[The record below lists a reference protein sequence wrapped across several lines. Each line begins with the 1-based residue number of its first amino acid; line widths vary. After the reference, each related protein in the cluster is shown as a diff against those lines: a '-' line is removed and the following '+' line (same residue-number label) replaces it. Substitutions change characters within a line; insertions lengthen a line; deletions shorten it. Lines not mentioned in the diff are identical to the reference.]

1 MASSSSQLR
10 YQDKVT
16 IVTGGSKGI
25 GEGIVREFGKAQVS
39 HSINTGERTEW
50 SLIRSVIIRVIY
62 KIMVLQFVNHE
73 YDYRSTSDD
82 TKSSYQLII
91 KISIFEKHKK

>member
-1 MASSSSQLR
+1 MLYYVICYYNKADKLVLFLQNNNLQKRMASSSSQLR

-39 HSINTGERTEW
+39 PIAFN
-50 SLIRSVIIRVIY
+50 
-62 KIMVLQFVNHE
+62 
-73 YDYRSTSDD
+73 
-82 TKSSYQLII
+82 
-91 KISIFEKHKK
+91 